1 MVPFPFPFS
10 RAAWAIEAAISE
22 GRAEEALQ
30 KLIHALRNGEDD
42 KAMRRVAADW
52 IERIG
57 LPPGAA
63 KSLRKGKKAL
73 REDWLDIS
81 EMVGSLQ
88 GQGNTY
94 AAAVEQV
101 AAHFGC
107 SDRHV
112 QRCVAEWNEASRAQR
127 EDEQPNES

>member
-10 RAAWAIEAAISE
+10 RGAWAIESAISE
-22 GRAEEALQ
+22 GRAEEAMQ
-30 KLIHALRNGEDD
+30 KLIHALRSGDDD

-63 KSLRKGKKAL
+63 KSLRKGSKASL
-73 REDWLDIS
+73 EDWLQIS
-81 EMVGSLQ
+81 EMATNLQ
-88 GQGNTY
+88 GEGKTY
-94 AAAVEQV
+94 AAAVAET

-112 QRCVAEWNEASRAQR
+112 QKCVAEWNEASRTR
-127 EDEQPNES
+127 WEDG